1 MESVFTPTP
10 SRLTTSITKR
20 KFFLLRWWEE
30 ENLSFLANWVVSK
43 KKNKRR
49 ENALPRHFF
58 CVRGQFFPVF
68 ISPPPPLS
76 RSLYGTKEQSEANS
90 QMTTKRGAQEK
101 KIYRGKER
109 AFGVQ
114 NSFESYWRGEL
125 PLMRLPTPNSQGRD
139 SVILNSK
146 K

>member
-43 KKNKRR
+43 KKKEVGKR
-49 ENALPRHFF
+49 LTTPLFF
-58 CVRGQFFPVF
+58 ASEVNSSPFFF
-68 ISPPPPLS
+68 ASPFS

-90 QMTTKRGAQEK
+90 QMTTKGGAQEK
-101 KIYRGKER
+101 KNNNKKGKGVRR
-109 AFGVQ
+109 AKFV
-114 NSFESYWRGEL
+114 REL
-125 PLMRLPTPNSQGRD
+125 LAGRIAPD
-139 SVILNSK
+139 AIAYVHPIPRAETV
-146 K
+146 